1 MRFSCALVMSSTMEG
16 LRPHKTV
23 GACAL
28 TMVAVAALVSSA
40 AWYVQLVLVGGL
52 GVAVYVPVLLVVGLT
67 DGEKVAMRNGLAKV
81 RGRS

>member
-1 MRFSCALVMSSTMEG
+1 
-16 LRPHKTV
+16 
-23 GACAL
+23 
-28 TMVAVAALVSSA
+28 MVAVAALVSSA